1 MTGTQPRRPG
11 PLKRASVAGA
21 VLTYG
26 LLLSYCAALYVLVLA
41 IGGVNASA
49 LVSWAMITF
58 AQ

>member
-1 MTGTQPRRPG
+1 MKGTQPRRPW

-41 IGGVNASA
+41 IGGF
-49 LVSWAMITF
+49 LVSRRRRGTADERE
-58 AQ
+58 